1 MKEED
6 IFPTPPE
13 APAPTLWQRLTGSI
27 YFWWMLAFV
36 LMGLAVIMFTSQCS
50 TDAMNFPQ
58 SNVKDLD
65 TLPFVDQD
73 TELQQRA
80 DGLWYKL
87 EQDIPFEGI
96 AVTFYK
102 NGKKK
107 TRTQFKEGFAYGL
120 IEEWDAN
127 GSSLGP
133 KFKEEFK

>member
-1 MKEED
+1 
-6 IFPTPPE
+6 
-13 APAPTLWQRLTGSI
+13 
-27 YFWWMLAFV
+27 
-36 LMGLAVIMFTSQCS
+36 MFTSQCS

-133 KFKEEFK
+133 KFKGEFK